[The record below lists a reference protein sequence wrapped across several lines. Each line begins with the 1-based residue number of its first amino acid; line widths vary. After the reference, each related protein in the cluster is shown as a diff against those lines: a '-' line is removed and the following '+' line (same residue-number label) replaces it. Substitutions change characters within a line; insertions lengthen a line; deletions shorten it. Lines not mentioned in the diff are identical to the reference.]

1 METRRVKRLPPDVVE
16 RIAAGEVVE
25 RPASVVKE
33 LVENAIDAGARS
45 VRIDVAGGGC
55 ERIAVMDD
63 GSGMGRED
71 LAMSVMRH
79 ATSKIGSADDLWS
92 ISTMGFRGE
101 ALAAIAAVSRLTIES
116 RYSSPDVIEGHR
128 IEVEGGIAAMPIV
141 AGCAPG
147 TRVAVSDLFYNVPA
161 RRKFLRSAGVEA
173 GHIYDVVATYAL
185 AFPAMRFD
193 LTVDG
198 TKKLALP
205 ACTPD
210 IGGQGS
216 TGRIAAVLGLRM
228 RDPIRV
234 EEAGPDMSVRG
245 VISDGGRKG
254 GRDSYIFLNGRP
266 VKDRMLMHALAQ
278 GLGEGLGGGHP
289 ACVLW
294 IDIDPAKVDV
304 NVHPSKREVRF
315 SEGGAVHSF
324 LASAV
329 RKPVSEATVRVGS
342 EAFLSPDVQG
352 GLPKASARYETTTGR
367 QAASVWQGEQT
378 DQGSFVPI
386 GQYALSYV
394 LCEDTDGSLVLIDQ
408 HAAHERMGFDEL
420 LKAYGEGAVPVQR
433 LLIPEQVELGE
444 REAALIG
451 ENLARLRGA
460 GFEIEPFGGATV
472 LVKAVPALVGDA
484 SAAPLLERLA
494 REFEEIGDGVSL
506 DEAMERIFA
515 TVACHRQVR
524 AGDRLDSRE
533 ICSLVRD
540 VESKGVTSCPHGR
553 PALVRISKGE
563 IEKWFRRS

>member
-1 METRRVKRLPPDVVE
+1 METDRVKRLPPDVVE

-45 VRIDVAGGGC
+45 VRIDVAGGGS
-55 ERIAVMDD
+55 ERITVMDD
-63 GSGMGRED
+63 GSGMGRSD

-79 ATSKIGSADDLWS
+79 ATSKIGSADDLFS

-116 RYSSPDVIEGHR
+116 RPNSPGVIEGHR
-128 IEVEGGIAAMPIV
+128 IDVEGGIASMPAV

-147 TRVAVSDLFYNVPA
+147 TRVCVSDLFYNVPA
-161 RRKFLRSAGVEA
+161 RRKFLRSTSVEA
-173 GHIYDVVATYAL
+173 GHIYDVVAMYAL

-198 TKKLALP
+198 AKKLALP
-205 ACTPD
+205 ACVPD
-210 IGGQGS
+210 IGGLGS
-216 TGRIAAVLGLRM
+216 TGRIEAVLGLRM
-228 RDPIRV
+228 RGSIRV
-234 EEAGPDMSVRG
+234 EEAGPHMSVRG
-245 VISDGGRKG
+245 LVSDGGRKG

-266 VKDRMLMHALAQ
+266 VKDRMLMHAIAQ
-278 GLGEGLGGGHP
+278 GMGERPGGCNP

-294 IDIDPAKVDV
+294 IEVDPSKVDV
-304 NVHPSKREVRF
+304 NVHPAKREVRF

-329 RKPVSEATVRVGS
+329 KKPVSGATVRVEFGS
-342 EAFLSPDVQG
+342 PPPLRAIEGA
-352 GLPKASARYETTTGR
+352 PKAFASYEAAADR
-367 QAASVWQGEQT
+367 QAASAWPGDRGDE
-378 DQGSFVPI
+378 GGFVPI

-394 LCEDTDGSLVLIDQ
+394 LCEDADGSLVLIDQ

-420 LKAYGEGAVPVQR
+420 LKAYGEGALPVQR

-444 REAALIG
+444 RDAALIE
-451 ENLARLRGA
+451 ENISVLEGA
-460 GFEIEPFGGATV
+460 GFELEPFGGATV

-484 SAAPLLERLA
+484 SVAPLLTKLA
-494 REFEEIGDGVSL
+494 REFEDIGEGSSL
-506 DEAMERIFA
+506 DESMERVFA

-524 AGDRLDSRE
+524 AGDRLVASE
-533 ICSLVRD
+533 IAQLVRD

-563 IEKWFRRS
+563 IEKWFRRK